1 MEKLKSFKNVNEV
14 IHILLVDDDSELLN
28 ITKSL
33 LEHSGYLVTTVK
45 SSYEAL
51 NIIKA
56 YMFDI
61 LITDYSMEQ
70 GMNGVELAIEAS
82 KFLKGTPIILYTRK
96 VETLDMQQIF
106 EAGIAEVVSKPCK
119 ISDLD
124 VTIKRILGVTEDVS
138 L

>member
-1 MEKLKSFKNVNEV
+1 MEKLKSLKNVNEV

-33 LEHSGYLVTTVK
+33 LEHLGYLVTPVK
-45 SSYEAL
+45 GSYEAL
-51 NIIKA
+51 NIIKT
-56 YMFDI
+56 YIFDI

-70 GMNGVELAIEAS
+70 GMNGVELAIEAC

-96 VETLDMQQIF
+96 IESIDEQQIL
-106 EAGIAEVVSKPCK
+106 EAGIAEVVNKPCK

-124 VTIKRILGVTEDVS
+124 VTIKRILGATEGV
-138 L
+138 